1 VVDAVGLE
9 ALRFSIRSQQAINP
23 LVFLRNTQFGI
34 TATPSEH
41 GVPVDPSGASMGNV
55 VLASGNTYASL
66 STDGGRTFI
75 QLEPTKIFPNRDAA
89 RNLIDGGLCCDQIVH
104 YIPSIDRFVWL
115 MQFNRGPTGPNRL
128 RIAVA
133 SPQDIIDSNGTAW
146 TFWDLTSTS
155 FGLGNNSS
163 LDYPDIGF
171 GDTFLYISVNVLGF
185 RETLTVVR
193 IPLSDLKN
201 GQTIQFRFTIR
212 IGLRFLSIHI

>member
-75 QLEPTKIFPNRDAA
+75 HSHRQKYS
-89 RNLIDGGLCCDQIVH
+89 LIEMLQEILSTVDC
-104 YIPSIDRFVWL
+104 
-115 MQFNRGPTGPNRL
+115 
-128 RIAVA
+128 AV
-133 SPQDIIDSNGTAW
+133 I
-146 TFWDLTSTS
+146 
-155 FGLGNNSS
+155 
-163 LDYPDIGF
+163 
-171 GDTFLYISVNVLGF
+171 
-185 RETLTVVR
+185 
-193 IPLSDLKN
+193 K
-201 GQTIQFRFTIR
+201 
-212 IGLRFLSIHI
+212 